1 MEALCPMSDDEREP
15 RQDQPPAPR
24 EAEAWVVPPE
34 PDATAAPAV
43 SAHSVPA
50 TPLGEGTRCPRC
62 AADNRPGIAFC
73 RNCGQRLAAAG
84 AAATVE
90 RPSDADGTLAC
101 PRCAAHNRAGAAFC
115 QGCGANL
122 RAAPSTGVPARAVP
136 AAPGRAILGPV
147 VLLLGAVG
155 IVAGW
160 LLPFAFGGGSLWDRS
175 FGDPGG
181 YGIGFWSGYS
191 SVGGGFLD
199 KVYFGLAG
207 PAPAL
212 VILLVGLAVAG
223 LWRAAP
229 GTAQRIALFVTLAWG
244 VGLALFF
251 SVVELFGGPGGNL
264 IEILRALSP
273 GGVIFLLS
281 GLIVAIGSLTRLARA

>member
-1 MEALCPMSDDEREP
+1 MSDDEREP
-15 RQDQPPAPR
+15 REDRPPAPR

-34 PDATAAPAV
+34 PTDAPPAV

-50 TPLGEGTRCPRC
+50 TPLGEGIRCPRC
-62 AADNRPGIAFC
+62 SADNRPGIAFC
-73 RNCGQRLAAAG
+73 RNCGQRLATAG
-84 AAATVE
+84 APVTVE
-90 RPSDADGTLAC
+90 RPTDAEGTLAC
-101 PRCAAHNRAGAAFC
+101 PRCATHNRAGAAFC
-115 QGCGANL
+115 QSCGANL
-122 RAAPSTGVPARAVP
+122 RAVPSTDAPAPDAPAPDAP

-155 IVAGW
+155 ILTGW
-160 LLPFAFGGGSLWDRS
+160 LLPFAYGGGSLWDRS

-181 YGIGFWSGYS
+181 YGIGFWAGYS
-191 SVGGGFLD
+191 AVAGGFLD

-207 PAPAL
+207 PAPLL
-212 VILLVGLAVAG
+212 VILLIGLAAAG

-229 GTAQRIALFVTLAWG
+229 SAAQRIVLLVTLAWG
-244 VGLALFF
+244 AGLALLFG
-251 SVVELFGGPGGNL
+251 VVELFGGPGGGL

-273 GGVIFLLS
+273 AGVIFLLS